1 MFGQRFGSHEL
12 PVGHEVSAEEDTGLA
27 WHRAKVGWRGQV
39 FFCRHGLLACLQT
52 GWHIESI
59 WISDRNDD
67 SWTPFKYR
75 RWNVGLQGG
84 YQWIFKNTL
93 AKISLYSPF
102 RREHGGGM
110 TWDIPGSGLREGQ
123 APTCR
128 SIAEGRKRA
137 AAGRFAGLCW
147 WGSCGRFGDLRIW
160 CLGMTIW
167 EFIFAGNLKEVWGSS
182 HWFAECWDSILM
194 ADQS

>member
-1 MFGQRFGSHEL
+1 MAPGQSGMKRSGFFL
-12 PVGHEVSAEEDTGLA
+12 PPRATGLPSNRLA
-27 WHRAKVGWRGQV
+27 HRINMNQWQKWWFLDTFQIPPME
-39 FFCRHGLLACLQT
+39 CRAAGGTNESLKKHLQKSRPPDQHVLLPFQT
-52 GWHIESI
+52 G
-59 WISDRNDD
+59 
-67 SWTPFKYR
+67 
-75 RWNVGLQGG
+75 
-84 YQWIFKNTL
+84 
-93 AKISLYSPF
+93 
-102 RREHGGGM
+102 
-110 TWDIPGSGLREGQ
+110 TWLPGSGLREGQ
-123 APTCR
+123 VPTSR

-137 AAGRFAGLCW
+137 AAGRFAGLGW